1 MSSKSVL
8 WGCVLWFGL
17 IASTWAEASHKPHFV
32 VVYTDWKPYGYMEDG
47 LAKGFEI
54 DVFREVAERMGTTV
68 EFQNCPWKRCLK
80 MVEKGKADVLVSALR
95 TPERETFLHFPI
107 ESISVS
113 ETALFT
119 KKDAPLIGFNGGAEY
134 LKGLKVGV
142 TSGFSYGDSFDKDE
156 GIIKLEARST
166 EQVVK
171 MFMVGRSDLIIGNIA
186 VINSITKE
194 LEDAPALQPLFP
206 LVHSNELYAAFSKK
220 VVDSSLVSR
229 FSKVLAEFKQT
240 EEFQRILKTHSFR

>member
-1 MSSKSVL
+1 MRSRSVVWISVFL
-8 WGCVLWFGL
+8 FGL
-17 IASTWAEASHKPHFV
+17 IPSSWAEASHKPHIV
-32 VVYTDWKPYGYMEDG
+32 AVYTDWKPYGYYHEG
-47 LAKGFEI
+47 TAQGFEI
-54 DVFREVAERMGTTV
+54 DIFREVAKRMGVTV
-68 EFQNCPWKRCLK
+68 EFINCPWKRCLK
-80 MVEKGKADVLVSALR
+80 MIEKGKADVLISALK
-95 TPERETFLHFPI
+95 TAEREEYMIFPS
-107 ESISVS
+107 EPISKS

-229 FSKVLAEFKQT
+229 YSKVLAEFKQT